1 MLTLV
6 KQKRIFL
13 KTEKQIAPERV
24 KIIKTEKLV
33 TLMIVILINI
43 KKNENI
49 CIHFSIRN
57 CLN

>member
-24 KIIKTEKLV
+24 KIIKTQKLV
-33 TLMIVILINI
+33 ALMIVILINI
-43 KKNENI
+43 KEMKI
-49 CIHFSIRN
+49 FAYIFP
-57 CLN
+57 